1 MDIIT
6 NRTVPMRLFAN
17 WETDRTIACA
27 VQRMFSMAL
36 TRLVL
41 NAFHGNQSTIVI
53 TVKLHGSKRSLRSN
67 DFLIQ
72 SRNGRVD
79 IDLNLSFTIQY
90 PHFLKRKRN
99 ILHILLQRRK
109 RYKNRPIFGYK
120 TLAVGTINLS
130 EVLQNCSV
138 HEIVLFDPVMEKD
151 EVQNIN
157 PVGRLVVG
165 SCQSQAFETQNEMS
179 VRRIKEKGLESE
191 DDNDSSSEG
200 QETNDEQELQDS
212 GHSMPKQRYKS
223 RKKQE
228 RKIARKNL
236 KQKFSSLLKRFKVPE
251 EETADSA
258 SRTGSVAPTAQEL
271 EELFEEL
278 NNLSDSGPEMV
289 MDNLS
294 IVSNP
299 RPSLRPYFASRE
311 MLPSIS
317 DYKDNTEETDSDEE
331 VSTDVDNQA
340 VQSTGVYGSTEKDHQ
355 KFLAALETVPG
366 ITTMSS
372 APGLHFTGSNLPAS
386 VSAVSFSLSSPN
398 SDPTRNVAKFHW
410 HPVRTTSVTD
420 WLSAVIHEEESWNV
434 SERLWLCD
442 SSDIQIPSFFG
453 SVFRVLDCSSFN
465 DCRLLISSI
474 VAKIQKFC
482 NSSST
487 SPPCTVLGVIG
498 SEKLVNLVLRAY
510 VESLQDKS
518 AEWINFLRFCLVTL
532 PSSSLSK
539 VLKAGSGGVCTLSE
553 LFVKNPDESL
563 LSELKAFSEKLQN
576 MPEGTFRKLPIG
588 EAMLQLH
595 SKALADEKESSQF
608 VPFLSEV
615 RVGQFEEDMESCT
628 MSVRLNEEAQG
639 AFGVQQLSP
648 PLSPHN
654 IKISDSQDLLIEYW
668 VPNNQNNDGGGSS
681 GIGSSATGA
690 VKREPQFLKCSIRSA
705 FRSFAVFRKP
715 FNALLSFQ
723 FVKERRRDKM
733 LHKFGMKKVQRNE
746 SEGQSAVQCISNVAR
761 LICSGKH
768 PLTISIDGCVWSEI
782 RFFQISA
789 QWQTHVKYF
798 PVCLLSRNS

>member
-1 MDIIT
+1 MDIVT

-17 WETDRTIACA
+17 WETDRTVTCA

-36 TRLVL
+36 TRLVF
-41 NAFHGNQSTIVI
+41 NAFLGNQSTLVI

-79 IDLNLSFTIQY
+79 IDLNISFTIQY
-90 PHFLKRKRN
+90 PHFLKRKGN

-109 RYKNRPIFGYK
+109 RYKNRPILGYK

-138 HEIVLFDPVMEKD
+138 REIALFDPDVEKD

-157 PVGRLVVG
+157 PVGRLIVG
-165 SCQSQAFETQNEMS
+165 SCQSQAFEAQNEVS

-191 DDNDSSSEG
+191 DDDDSSSDG
-200 QETNDEQELQDS
+200 QETNDEQEMQDS
-212 GHSMPKQRYKS
+212 SRSESKQRYK
-223 RKKQE
+223 KTQE

-236 KQKFSSLLKRFKVPE
+236 KQKFSSLLKRFKISE
-251 EETADSA
+251 EGIADST
-258 SRTGSVAPTAQEL
+258 SRTDSVAPTAQEL

-278 NNLSDSGPEMV
+278 DNLSDSGPEMV

-299 RPSLRPYFASRE
+299 RPSLQPYFASRE
-311 MLPSIS
+311 MLPSVS
-317 DYKDNTEETDSDEE
+317 NYKDNTEETDSDEE
-331 VSTDVDNQA
+331 VSTDVDNLMVA
-340 VQSTGVYGSTEKDHQ
+340 SSDICASVEKNHQ
-355 KFLAALETVPG
+355 KLLATSEIIPST
-366 ITTMSS
+366 TTMSS
-372 APGLHFTGSNLPAS
+372 IPGLHFTTSNVPAS
-386 VSAVSFSLSSPN
+386 ASAASFPLCLPN
-398 SDPTRNVAKFHW
+398 SDSAGNVGKSHW

-420 WLSAVIHEEESWNV
+420 WLSAVTHDEELWNV

-465 DCRLLISSI
+465 DCRLLISSV

-482 NSSST
+482 NSSSI
-487 SPPCTVLGVIG
+487 SPPCTVLGVNG
-498 SEKLVNLVLRAY
+498 SEKLISFVLRAY

-518 AEWINFLRFCLVTL
+518 AEWINFLRFCVITQ
-532 PSSSLSK
+532 PSSPLGK
-539 VLKAGSGGVCTLSE
+539 VLQTASGGACGLSE
-553 LFVKNPDESL
+553 FFVKNPDEFII
-563 LSELKAFSEKLQN
+563 SELKAFSEKLRN
-576 MPEGTFRKLPIG
+576 IPEGTFRKLPIG

-595 SKALADEKESSQF
+595 SKALIDEKESSQF
-608 VPFLSEV
+608 VPFLSEI
-615 RVGQFEEDMESCT
+615 RVGQFEEDMEACT
-628 MSVRLNEEAQG
+628 MSARLNEEAQSI
-639 AFGVQQLSP
+639 FGVQQLSP
-648 PLSPHN
+648 PLTPHN

-668 VPNNQNNDGGGSS
+668 IPNNQNNESSANSGTGSGGS
-681 GIGSSATGA
+681 GVI
-690 VKREPQFLKCSIRSA
+690 KREPQFLKYSIRSA

-715 FNALLSFQ
+715 FSALLSFQ
-723 FVKERRRDKM
+723 FVKGRRRDKM

-746 SEGQSAVQCISNVAR
+746 SEGQSSVQCINNVAR

-768 PLTISIDGCVWSEI
+768 PLTVSIDGCIWSEI

-798 PVCLLSRNS
+798 PICLLSRDL

>member
-6 NRTVPMRLFAN
+6 SRTVPMRLFAN

-36 TRLVL
+36 TRLVF
-41 NAFHGNQSTIVI
+41 NAFLGNQSTVVI

-79 IDLNLSFTIQY
+79 IDLNISFTIQY

-109 RYKNRPIFGYK
+109 RYKNRPILGYK

-138 HEIVLFDPVMEKD
+138 REIALFDPDVEKD
-151 EVQNIN
+151 DIQNMN

-165 SCQSQAFETQNEMS
+165 SCQSQAFEAQNEVS
-179 VRRIKEKGLESE
+179 VRRIKGKGLESE
-191 DDNDSSSEG
+191 DEDDSSSDG

-212 GHSMPKQRYKS
+212 SHSMPKQRYKS
-223 RKKQE
+223 RKTQE

-236 KQKFSSLLKRFKVPE
+236 KQKFSSLLKRFKIPE

-258 SRTGSVAPTAQEL
+258 SRTGSIAPTAQEL

-278 NNLSDSGPEMV
+278 DNLSDSGPEMV
-289 MDNLS
+289 MDNMS

-317 DYKDNTEETDSDEE
+317 DDKDNTEETDSDEE
-331 VSTDVDNQA
+331 VSTDVDNLVVA
-340 VQSTGVYGSTEKDHQ
+340 STGLFGPTEKNHQ
-355 KFLAALETVPG
+355 KLAATSEALPSS
-366 ITTMSS
+366 TTLSS
-372 APGLHFTGSNLPAS
+372 IPGLHFAASNVPAS
-386 VSAVSFSLSSPN
+386 VSAVSLPLCSPN
-398 SDPTRNVAKFHW
+398 SDPTGNVAKFQW
-410 HPVRTTSVTD
+410 YPLRTTSVTD

-442 SSDIQIPSFFG
+442 NSDIQIPSFFG

-465 DCRLLISSI
+465 DCRLLISSV

-482 NSSST
+482 NSSSI

-498 SEKLVNLVLRAY
+498 SEKLVNFVLRAY

-518 AEWINFLRFCLVTL
+518 AEWINFLRFCVVTL
-532 PSSSLSK
+532 PSSPLGK
-539 VLKAGSGGVCTLSE
+539 MLQVGSGGPCALSE
-553 LFVKNPDESL
+553 LFVKSPDEFV
-563 LSELKAFSEKLQN
+563 LSELKVFSEKLQN
-576 MPEGTFRKLPIG
+576 MPEGACRKLPIG

-615 RVGQFEEDMESCT
+615 RVGQFEEDMESYL
-628 MSVRLNEEAQG
+628 MSVRLNEEVQG
-639 AFGVQQLSP
+639 ALGVQQLSP
-648 PLSPHN
+648 PLTPHN

-668 VPNNQNNDGGGSS
+668 IPNNQNNESGASS
-681 GIGSSATGA
+681 GISSSATGT

-715 FNALLSFQ
+715 FSALLSFQ

-733 LHKFGMKKVQRNE
+733 LQKIGMKKVQRNE
-746 SEGQSAVQCISNVAR
+746 SESQSSVQCISNVAR

-768 PLTISIDGCVWSEI
+768 PLTVSIDGCVWSEI

-798 PVCLLSRNS
+798 PVCLLSRDI

>member
-6 NRTVPMRLFAN
+6 SRAVPMRLFAN

-27 VQRMFSMAL
+27 AQRMFSMAL

-41 NAFHGNQSTIVI
+41 NAFFGNQSTVVI

-79 IDLNLSFTIQY
+79 IDLNISFTIQY
-90 PHFLKRKRN
+90 SHFLKRKGN

-109 RYKNRPIFGYK
+109 RYKNRPILGYK
-120 TLAVGTINLS
+120 TLAIGTINLS

-138 HEIVLFDPVMEKD
+138 HEIALFDPIVEK
-151 EVQNIN
+151 EIQNVN
-157 PVGRLVVG
+157 PMGRLVIG
-165 SCQSQAFETQNEMS
+165 SCQSQPFETQNEMS

-191 DDNDSSSEG
+191 DDDDISSDG
-200 QETNDEQELQDS
+200 RETNDEQELQDS
-212 GHSMPKQRYKS
+212 GRSVPKQRYKS
-223 RKKQE
+223 RKTQE

-236 KQKFSSLLKRFKVPE
+236 KQKFSSLLKRFKISE
-251 EETADSA
+251 EGAVDST
-258 SRTGSVAPTAQEL
+258 SRAGSVAPTAQEL

-278 NNLSDSGPEMV
+278 DNLSDSGPEMV

-311 MLPSIS
+311 VLPSIS
-317 DYKDNTEETDSDEE
+317 DDKDNTEETDSDEE
-331 VSTDVDNQA
+331 VSTDVDNLMVASTA
-340 VQSTGVYGSTEKDHQ
+340 VFGSTEKNDQ
-355 KFLAALETVPG
+355 KATLETVSNIATVSSVPG
-366 ITTMSS
+366 F
-372 APGLHFTGSNLPAS
+372 HFTTSNVPAS
-386 VSAVSFSLSSPN
+386 VSAISFPLCSPN
-398 SDPTRNVAKFHW
+398 PDPAGNVARPHW
-410 HPVRTTSVTD
+410 HPVRTTSVVD
-420 WLSAVIHEEESWNV
+420 WLSSVAHEESWNV
-434 SERLWLCD
+434 SEPLWLCD
-442 SSDIQIPSFFG
+442 SSDTQIPSFFG

-465 DCRLLISSI
+465 DCRLLISSV

-482 NSSST
+482 NSSSA

-498 SEKLVNLVLRAY
+498 SEKLVNFVLRAY

-518 AEWINFLRFCLVTL
+518 AEWINFLRFCVVTL
-532 PSSSLSK
+532 PSSSLGK
-539 VLKAGSGGVCTLSE
+539 VLQAGSGSTCVLSE
-553 LFVKNPDESL
+553 LLMKNPDEFI
-563 LSELKAFSEKLQN
+563 LSELKTFSEKLQN

-595 SKALADEKESSQF
+595 SKALVDEKESSQF
-608 VPFLSEV
+608 VPFLSEI
-615 RVGQFEEDMESCT
+615 RIGQLEEDVESCT
-628 MSVRLNEEAQG
+628 MSIRINDETQG
-639 AFGVQQLSP
+639 VFAVQQLSP
-648 PLSPHN
+648 PLTPHN

-668 VPNNQNNDGGGSS
+668 IPNNQNNDGGASIGTSS
-681 GIGSSATGA
+681 GATGA

-715 FNALLSFQ
+715 FSALLSFQ

-746 SEGQSAVQCISNVAR
+746 SDSQSSVQCISNVAR

-768 PLTISIDGCVWSEI
+768 PLTVLIDGCVWSEI

-798 PVCLLSRNS
+798 PVLQAEVL

>member
-1 MDIIT
+1 MDAIT
-6 NRTVPMRLFAN
+6 SRTVPMRLFAN

-36 TRLVL
+36 TRLVF
-41 NAFHGNQSTIVI
+41 NAFLGNQSTVVI
-53 TVKLHGSKRSLRSN
+53 TVKLQGSKRSLRSN

-72 SRNGRVD
+72 SRNGKVD
-79 IDLNLSFTIQY
+79 IDLNISFTIQY
-90 PHFLKRKRN
+90 PHFLKRKGN

-109 RYKNRPIFGYK
+109 RYKNRPILGYK

-138 HEIVLFDPVMEKD
+138 REIALFDPDVEKD

-165 SCQSQAFETQNEMS
+165 SCQSQAFEAQNEVS

-191 DDNDSSSEG
+191 DDDDSSSD

-212 GHSMPKQRYKS
+212 GRPVLPKQRYKS
-223 RKKQE
+223 RKTQD

-236 KQKFSSLLKRFKVPE
+236 KQKFSSLLKRFKIPE
-251 EETADSA
+251 EGTADSA

-278 NNLSDSGPEMV
+278 DNLSDSGPEMV

-299 RPSLRPYFASRE
+299 KPGLRPYFASRE

-317 DYKDNTEETDSDEE
+317 DCKYNTEETESDEE
-331 VSTDVDNQA
+331 VSTDVDNLMVPSA
-340 VQSTGVYGSTEKDHQ
+340 GIFGSVEKNHQ
-355 KFLAALETVPG
+355 RLATTLETVPSTAATSG
-366 ITTMSS
+366 V
-372 APGLHFTGSNLPAS
+372 PRLHFITSNVPAS
-386 VSAVSFSLSSPN
+386 VSAVSFPLCSLN
-398 SDPTRNVAKFHW
+398 SDPTGNVAKSHW

-420 WLSAVIHEEESWNV
+420 WLSAVIHDEESWNV

-442 SSDIQIPSFFG
+442 SSDVQIPSFFG
-453 SVFRVLDCSSFN
+453 SIFRVLDCSSFN

-487 SPPCTVLGVIG
+487 SPPCTILGVIG
-498 SEKLVNLVLRAY
+498 SEKLVSFVLRAY

-518 AEWINFLRFCLVTL
+518 AEWINFLRFCVATQ
-532 PSSSLSK
+532 PSSPLGK
-539 VLKAGSGGVCTLSE
+539 VLQAGSGGICALSE
-553 LFVKNPDESL
+553 LFMRNPDESVMA
-563 LSELKAFSEKLQN
+563 ELKAFSERLQN

-595 SKALADEKESSQF
+595 SKALVDEKESSQF

-615 RVGQFEEDMESCT
+615 RVGQLEEDMESCA
-628 MSVRLNEEAQG
+628 MSVRLSEEAQG

-648 PLSPHN
+648 PLTPHS

-668 VPNNQNNDGGGSS
+668 IPNNQNTESGASS
-681 GIGSSATGA
+681 GTCSGSTTA

-715 FNALLSFQ
+715 FSSLLSFQ

-746 SEGQSAVQCISNVAR
+746 SDGQSSVQCINNVAR

-768 PLTISIDGCVWSEI
+768 PLTVSIDGCVWSEI

-798 PVCLLSRNS
+798 PVCLISRDS